1 MPSENDLSDAIRES
15 ATAPRRTKVKGT
27 EVEERDLGDLIKADQ
42 HLANKAASNR
52 NHMGLRISIGIPPGC
67 GG

>member
-1 MPSENDLSDAIRES
+1 MANENDLSDAIRES
-15 ATAPRRTKVKGT
+15 ATAPRRTKVKST

-52 NHMGLRISIGIPPGC
+52 NHMGLRFTKIIPPGC
-67 GG
+67 G